1 MADIVIRN
9 GEIVDGTLA
18 PAFVGD
24 SASQNPQP
32 LGSAGSPFPRL
43 SPLSRCC
50 GRAPSMP
57 LSVP

>member
-24 SASQNPQP
+24 SEPHS
-32 LGSAGSPFPRL
+32 SY
-43 SPLSRCC
+43 
-50 GRAPSMP
+50 
-57 LSVP
+57 